1 MKRFLLIAVTI
12 LMVAGC
18 AQITPVKHLGLP
30 PVTTIEG
37 IVTAMD
43 KSGFTIKDGSGS
55 IRVRAELP
63 DKPLNLTVDEKVRVY
78 GNLQGGERVFDGYV
92 IRRSNGEQI
101 IITNP
106 TPHLGFI
113 IQSRFR

>member
-1 MKRFLLIAVTI
+1 MKPIALLIG
-12 LMVAGC
+12 LMLTGC
-18 AQITPVKHLGLP
+18 TVITPVKELGLP

-37 IVTAMD
+37 IVTGID
-43 KSGFTIKDGSGS
+43 KGGFTLKDGSGS
-55 IRVRAELP
+55 IHVRAELP
-63 DKPLNLTVDEKVRVY
+63 DKPLNLAVDEKVRVY
-78 GNLQGGERVFDGYV
+78 GNLQGGQDRVFDGYV
-92 IRRSNGEQI
+92 IRRSNKEQI